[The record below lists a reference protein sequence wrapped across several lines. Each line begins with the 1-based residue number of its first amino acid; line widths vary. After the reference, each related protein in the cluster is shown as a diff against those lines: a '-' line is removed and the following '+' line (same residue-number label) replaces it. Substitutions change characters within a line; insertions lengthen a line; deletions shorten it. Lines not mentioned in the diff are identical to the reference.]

1 MKIELTKEQLGS
13 LAKLVF
19 LGNWLANSWRN
30 EDIIDEYDE
39 VESLVLAEAA
49 KHGFEDYVE
58 TDEEEKRALPSHEL
72 EEKMA
77 ETVDFY
83 NDNTFWDQLIYR
95 MADRDYV
102 RKYGEDAS
110 NELTAEAGMAKER
123 PLVEKYEK
131 EFNEHG
137 LERLEV
143 RRDN

>member
-1 MKIELTKEQLGS
+1 MKIELTKEQLETLG
-13 LAKLVF
+13 KLVF

-30 EDIIDEYDE
+30 EDVIEEFDE
-39 VESLVLAEAA
+39 VESLVLAAAA
-49 KHGFEDYVE
+49 KNGLEDYAE
-58 TDEEEKRALPSHEL
+58 FDEEGKAVPSHEL

-77 ETVDFY
+77 EAVDFY

-102 RKYGEDAS
+102 RKYGEEAFD
-110 NELTAEAGMAKER
+110 ELSTDAGMEKER

-137 LERLEV
+137 LDRLEV